1 MIQVLIPRQLRN
13 GVEGLVLLSTTQKPW
28 NSFSYLYL
36 CGFFCLCRYK
46 TCKFWLELKFLF
58 LFFCLSW
65 RFWVFHA
72 FLPFPFLPPA
82 GRQRFGFVSYSCRA
96 SFTSHVFCSIV
107 CFLSCVFTWC
117 FFPFCEMVFKTWGSP
132 QVVKGVCLY
141 QRMTPVPSTALAAGG
156 KQMKRGWTTFFRS

>member
-36 CGFFCLCRYK
+36 VAFSAFADTRLASSDLNWNFSFYFFVSPGDSGFFIP
-46 TCKFWLELKFLF
+46 
-58 LFFCLSW
+58 S
-65 RFWVFHA
+65 
-72 FLPFPFLPPA
+72 
-82 GRQRFGFVSYSCRA
+82 
-96 SFTSHVFCSIV
+96 
-107 CFLSCVFTWC
+107 FLSLSSLLLGASGLDLLAIPAEPPSPPMFFALLCVSWAVFSHDVSFLSVKW
-117 FFPFCEMVFKTWGSP
+117 FFKTWGSP